1 MSAMQPERW
10 RRVEELYHA
19 ARGHRLV
26 SRGTFLAA
34 ACAGDDDLRCQ
45 VQVLLDQDSER
56 EGILDRDA
64 DELLRSTSDTAV
76 LPGIQFGPYR
86 VVAPLGKGGMGEVFR
101 AVDTRLNRPV
111 ALKICSGV
119 FGARFERE
127 ARAIAALNHPHVCT
141 LYDVGPNYLVMEL
154 LEGETLSDRLATDP
168 LPMVLVL
175 KYAIQ
180 IADAVAAAHT
190 RGIIHRDLKPGNIMV
205 SESGVKV
212 LDFGLAKLREPEAGG
227 TQSTESGAIL
237 GTAAYMSPEQAQGN
251 KADERSDI
259 FSFGAMLYE
268 MATGRQPFAGGSR
281 LSVLTRIVHEDPV
294 PPIQFAPS
302 MPPDLNEIILRCQR
316 KDPARR
322 YQVMADVKLALEEV
336 GAERFRPAP
345 IHRAP
350 RRRWIWAAAAA
361 LVCAF
366 GYLGWQQWGG
376 LFSSEPLQALALTTL
391 PGAELFPSFSPDGN
405 YVTFSWNGPNRDNP
419 DIYVQMIGGTGSPHR
434 LTTDPAT
441 DYNPVWSP
449 DGRWIAF
456 LRTKNQAPMWGHG
469 AAGRDEVR
477 LIPPLG
483 GPDHLIAEVLVR
495 EVDIKPPRLAWCP
508 DGKFLIVTDS
518 PGEGKPD
525 ALFLVSVETGEMKQI
540 TYPQPPAAGDSSP
553 AVAPDGRSMVFR
565 RNVGFYVGELYWTAL
580 GDGFLPKDQPKR
592 LTHYRQNALYP
603 AWTPD
608 GKEILFSSRDSLW
621 RMPVQGGRPA
631 MRLPFVGQDGAMP
644 AISAGAPG
652 GKSRLVYVRDL
663 TDLNIWRFER
673 SGSTG
678 AWETRLDSSLSS
690 SKWDSNP
697 RFSPDGRKIAFQS
710 ARSGTFEIWVA
721 SADGSNVYKLTSMG
735 ASDTGTPGWS
745 PDGQW
750 ITFDSNLEGHYE
762 VYVTPAAGGRVRRVT
777 FGTSHSQ
784 LPIFSTDGRSI
795 YFSSNRGGDFQIWK
809 MPAQGG
815 EAVQLTQNGGW
826 GSWPSADG
834 AYVYYRRYRNRE
846 LWRVP
851 ESGGQATKVLDDV
864 AERPVPVPE
873 GLYYRDSAEN
883 GRLRFMDFATGAS
896 TTLVHNLGQLMS
908 GLTVS
913 PDRRTFL
920 YTRVDSTEADLML
933 VENFK

>member
-1 MSAMQPERW
+1 MCAMQPERW

-34 ACAGDDDLRCQ
+34 ACAGDDDLRRQ

-64 DELLRSTSDTAV
+64 DELLRSTFDTV
-76 LPGIQFGPYR
+76 LLPGAQFGPYR
-86 VVAPLGKGGMGEVFR
+86 VEAPLGKGGMGEVFR

-127 ARAIAALNHPHVCT
+127 AHAIAALNHPYVCT

-154 LEGETLSDRLATDP
+154 VEGETLSDRLARDP
-168 LPMVLVL
+168 LPVDLLM

-180 IADAVAAAHT
+180 VADALAAAHA

-205 SESGVKV
+205 TGSGVKV
-212 LDFGLAKLREPEAGG
+212 LDFGLAKLSEPQAGG
-227 TQSTESGAIL
+227 TQSTESGVIL
-237 GTAAYMSPEQAQGN
+237 GTAAYMSPEQAEGH

-259 FSFGAMLYE
+259 FSFGVVLYE
-268 MATGRQPFAGGSR
+268 TATCRQPFAADSR
-281 LSVLTRIVHEDPV
+281 LSTLTRIVHEDPA
-294 PPIQFAPS
+294 PPIQLSPS
-302 MPPDLNEIILRCQR
+302 IPAELNEIILRCLR
-316 KDPARR
+316 KNPARR
-322 YQVMADVKLALEEV
+322 YQVMADVKLALEEISND
-336 GAERFRPAP
+336 RFRPAP
-345 IHRAP
+345 GP
-350 RRRWIWAAAAA
+350 RVLRRKWMWATAAV
-361 LVCAF
+361 LVCAL

-376 LFSSEPLQALALTTL
+376 VFSSEPLQAVALTTF

-405 YVTFSWNGPNRDNP
+405 YVTFSWNGPNQDNP
-419 DIYVQMIGGTGSPHR
+419 DIYVQMIRGTGSPHR
-434 LTTDPAT
+434 LTTDPAN
-441 DYNPVWSP
+441 DYNPVWSA
-449 DGRWIAF
+449 DGRWVAF
-456 LRTKNQAPMWGHG
+456 LRTKTQALIPGHG
-469 AAGRDEVR
+469 APGRNEVR

-483 GPDHLIAEVLVR
+483 GTDLLIAETLVR
-495 EVDIKPPRLAWCP
+495 QDGVEPPRLAWCP
-508 DGKFLIVTDS
+508 DGKCLIVTDS

-525 ALFLVSVETGEMKQI
+525 ALFLVSVETGEKKQV
-540 TYPQPPAAGDSSP
+540 TYPQLPVAGDSSP
-553 AVAPDGRSMVFR
+553 AVARDGHSMVFR
-565 RNVGFYVGELYWTAL
+565 RNISYYVGELYWTAL
-580 GDGFLPKDQPKR
+580 GDGFVPKDQPKR
-592 LTHYRQNALYP
+592 LTHYMQNALSP

-608 GKEILFSSRDSLW
+608 GKENLFSSRSSLW
-621 RMPVQGGRPA
+621 RMPAQGGRPA
-631 MRLPFVGQDGAMP
+631 KRLPFAGQDGTMP
-644 AISAGAPG
+644 AISARHLG

-663 TDLNIWRFER
+663 IDVNVWRFER

-721 SADGSNVYKLTSMG
+721 SADGSNTYRLTSIG
-735 ASDTGTPGWS
+735 ASDTGTPAWS

-750 ITFDSNLEGHYE
+750 ITFDSTLEGHYD
-762 VYVTPAAGGRVRRVT
+762 VYVTPAAGEKVRRVT

-784 LPIFSTDGRSI
+784 LPIFSTNGRSI

-809 MPAQGG
+809 MPVQGG
-815 EAVQLTQNGGW
+815 EAVQLTHNGGF

-834 AYVYYRRYRNRE
+834 AYVYYRRDTNQE

-864 AERPVPVPE
+864 STWPVPVPE
-873 GLYYRDSAEN
+873 GIYYLDSAEN

-896 TTLVHNLGQLMS
+896 TTLAHNLGQRIAGM
-908 GLTVS
+908 TVS